1 MDNKTKSLIR
11 HILTAVG
18 TIITLLGVNSVVPI
32 ITFIQNNLDGVW
44 EAASTVIGALITI
57 YGYFFKRD

>member
-18 TIITLLGVNSVVPI
+18 TIITLIGVNSVVPI
-32 ITFIQNNLDGVW
+32 ITFIQNNFDGVW